1 MARFVT
7 GVDLG
12 SYSVKVV
19 RSQVQVGSG
28 VSVEWCQE
36 HVLPPASDE
45 EGKVESLGQRQLEI
59 LRNLQTQG
67 LLASDALV
75 SALPGVHGQM
85 RILQLPFSDR
95 RKVEAVITG
104 ELESHL
110 PFSTDDMILAWSMQD
125 TAISQQ
131 QAQYSFAVAFAH
143 KQALQEHLNLLSQ
156 LQLDPRCTTLSA
168 AALADGSRFFL
179 RHSESVQEFVQTAVS
194 RQEGKSAQEQPVV
207 MLVDIGHL
215 STKISV
221 CVGKRLLLARCLLR
235 GGFDATHTLSQTQG
249 LSLVDAQRAKHQ
261 GETLSSQTVEHILQ
275 TNYAPI
281 AREIRQSA
289 LSVRNQWGKVVD
301 AILVTGGGSRMQGL
315 SEFLTG
321 RLVFPVYLLAQCA
334 QKESQD
340 WLKPQFASAI
350 GQTGYVLG
358 GNSRINPFNFRQ
370 GRFAWRGEFTYLR
383 EKAKPLG
390 VWSAVLLALGFLY
403 SSTHTFVQGREI
415 IQLRNQR
422 DVLCKR
428 VLGKEFVLGDA
439 CLKKIQAAIAEEQ
452 KTAMPQISAA
462 DVYLKL
468 AQSIPN
474 GIPIRIDKLEVTD
487 VTASMQLVHI
497 EALSKT
503 FEEVDRTVEALTKNP
518 CFTKVE
524 KGRAAQ
530 TKDGVRFQL
539 KMDLD
544 CSSGKLVEKA
554 TGKAATS

>member
-7 GVDLG
+7 GIDLG

-19 RSQVQVGSG
+19 RAQVQVGSG
-28 VSVEWCQE
+28 LSIEWCQE

-45 EGKVESLGQRQLEI
+45 EGKVESLGHRQLEI
-59 LRNLQTQG
+59 LGNLQAQG
-67 LLASDALV
+67 LLTSDALV

-85 RILQLPFSDR
+85 RTLHLPFSDR
-95 RKVEAVITG
+95 KKVEAVIAG

-110 PFSTDDMILAWSMQD
+110 PFSTDDMILAWSLQ
-125 TAISQQ
+125 AAANPQQ
-131 QAQYSFAVAFAH
+131 QEQYPFAVAFAH

-156 LQLDPRCTTLSA
+156 LQLDPRCTTLCA
-168 AALADGSRFFL
+168 AALADASQFFL
-179 RHSESVQEFVQTAVS
+179 HHSESVQEFVQTAVS

-221 CVGKRLLLARCLLR
+221 CVGTRLLLARCLLR
-235 GGFDATHTLSQTQG
+235 GGFDATQSLSQSQG
-249 LSLVDAQRAKHQ
+249 LSLLDAQRAKHQ
-261 GETLSSQTVEHILQ
+261 GEALSPQTVEHLLQ
-275 TNYAPI
+275 TSYAPI
-281 AREIRQSA
+281 AREMRQSA

-301 AILVTGGGSRMQGL
+301 AILVTGGGSHMVGL
-315 SEFLTG
+315 AEFLTS

-350 GQTGYVLG
+350 GQTAYVMG

-390 VWSAVLLALGFLY
+390 MWSAVLLALGFLY
-403 SSTHTFVQGREI
+403 SSTQAFVQGREI
-415 IQLRNQR
+415 VQLRNQR
-422 DVLCKR
+422 DALCKR
-428 VLGKEFVLGDA
+428 ILGKEFVSGDA
-439 CLKKIQAAIAEEQ
+439 CLKKMQAAVAGERE
-452 KTAMPQISAA
+452 TAMPQITAT

-468 AQSIPN
+468 AQSIPD

-487 VTASMQLVHI
+487 VTASTQLVHI

-503 FEEVDRTVEALTKNP
+503 FEEVDRTVEALAKNP

-530 TKDGVRFQL
+530 TKEGVRFQL
-539 KMDLD
+539 KMDLG
-544 CSSGKLVEKA
+544 CGSGKLVEE
-554 TGKAATS
+554 TTSKAATS